1 MTENRADEDIIHMPG
16 WLRLLIEASSRR
28 QSCLPLLPLV
38 VVVALITGLLLPFPL
53 SLLFIFPSS
62 LLLPISLCPSLHCQ
76 LPVTLHP
83 ALLTPRQ
90 STCLLSGWRTP
101 GGRSP
106 APSTLFMRFF
116 PWSPSP
122 TTSLLQIAAP
132 TMRLVGRRACRGLC
146 ISPRCGRFLPCS
158 LPTCVNNHSAD
169 ALGQGA
175 NIL

>member
-1 MTENRADEDIIHMPG
+1 MPG
-16 WLRLLIEASSRR
+16 WLRLLPEASSCR

-38 VVVALITGLLLPFPL
+38 VVVVAVALITGLFLPSLSSL

-62 LLLPISLCPSLHCQ
+62 LLLPIPLRPSFHCQ
-76 LPVTLHP
+76 LYSTLHP

-90 STCLLSGWRTP
+90 SACLLSGWRTP
-101 GGRSP
+101 GGRSSTL
-106 APSTLFMRFF
+106 STLFMRFF

-146 ISPRCGRFLPCS
+146 ISPRCGRFPPCS
-158 LPTCVNNHSAD
+158 LPTYVNNHSAD

>member
-1 MTENRADEDIIHMPG
+1 MPSVVP
-16 WLRLLIEASSRR
+16 SSSS
-28 QSCLPLLPLV
+28 SCCCCCCCPNHRTLPPFPFLSLSSLH
-38 VVVALITGLLLPFPL
+38 LPFFSPTPIPL
-53 SLLFIFPSS
+53 RPF
-62 LLLPISLCPSLHCQ
+62 LHCQ
-76 LPVTLHP
+76 LYATLHP

-90 STCLLSGWRTP
+90 SACLLSGWRTP
-101 GGRSP
+101 GGRSSRL
-106 APSTLFMRFF
+106 STLLMRFF

-146 ISPRCGRFLPCS
+146 ISFRCGRFPPCS
-158 LPTCVNNHSAD
+158 LPTCVNSHSAD